1 MSAANAAAKKRR
13 ANMGNNAFT
22 TSTNPVPAPLGA
34 TNSTSPT
41 DKSRSAMTLPQ
52 VIALVDTRLT
62 KLEENA
68 SKSSAMSIPTDVVR
82 DEELKPI
89 LQEYDHR
96 FSMLA
101 TQINDLKDMLMK
113 LQTYTMD
120 VNKTLLEERIQFVSE
135 TTIENTLEEG
145 SDALQLGDLKFEET
159 EIVSSEQEQ
168 DQVPTD
174 S

>member
-22 TSTNPVPAPLGA
+22 TSAPPVPPSGG
-34 TNSTSPT
+34 TSSTSPT

-52 VIALVDTRLT
+52 VISLVDTRLT

-68 SKSSAMSIPTDVVR
+68 SKSSALSIPTDVVR

-135 TTIENTLEEG
+135 TTVENTLEEG

-168 DQVPTD
+168 EPVPTD
-174 S
+174 Q